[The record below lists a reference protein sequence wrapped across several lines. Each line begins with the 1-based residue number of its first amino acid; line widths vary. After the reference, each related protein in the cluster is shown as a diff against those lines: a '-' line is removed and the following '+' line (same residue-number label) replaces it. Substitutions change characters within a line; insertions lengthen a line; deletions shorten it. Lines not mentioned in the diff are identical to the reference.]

1 MRSVAVMLLIL
12 SSLSAMR
19 ASADRGAAAHAVR
32 SNARRLPLLAIASP
46 GHTSPSS
53 PSRRQDALESAL
65 DEEEASD
72 LNPLDSPPRAAAV
85 EHLSRPDPGPFSI
98 DPASS
103 SGAGRTRS
111 RLLRC

>member
-1 MRSVAVMLLIL
+1 MRSLAVMLLIV
-12 SSLSAMR
+12 SSVSALR
-19 ASADRGAAAHAVR
+19 ASTDRVAAAQAVR
-32 SNARRLPLLAIASP
+32 SNARRLLLGAIASP
-46 GHTSPSS
+46 GRPSPSS
-53 PSRRQDALESAL
+53 PSRRQDAFESAL
-65 DEEEASD
+65 DEEEVSD

-98 DPASS
+98 VPSC

>member
-1 MRSVAVMLLIL
+1 MRSVAVMLLVVAT
-12 SSLSAMR
+12 LSAMR
-19 ASADRGAAAHAVR
+19 APADRVSAAQALR
-32 SNARRLPLLAIASP
+32 SNARRMMLISIASP
-46 GHTSPSS
+46 PRHPPSS
-53 PSRRQDALESAL
+53 PSRRQDAFESAL

-72 LNPLDSPPRAAAV
+72 LNPLVSPPRAADV

-98 DPASS
+98 APASS